1 MKVSALHHCSM
12 KCGSAEEF
20 ERVRHFYCDVLGLS
34 VAHEWPQGIMLDTG
48 SGMLEVFT
56 NAEGIRALGAIR
68 HLAFEV
74 DDAAT
79 FAEAV
84 RKAGYEVF
92 LGPKEIDTP
101 YHAVISFCFGPLG
114 EQVEFFQ
121 RLD

>member
-34 VAHEWPQGIMLDTG
+34 VAREWPQGIMLDTG
-48 SGMLEVFT
+48 NGMLEVFT

>member
-34 VAHEWPQGIMLDTG
+34 VAREWPQGIMLDTG

-56 NAEGIRALGAIR
+56 NAEGIRTLGAIR

>member
-101 YHAVISFCFGPLG
+101 CHAVISFCFGPLG

>member
-12 KCGSAEEF
+12 KCGSAEEL

-34 VAHEWPQGIMLDTG
+34 VAREWPQGIMLDTG

-74 DDAAT
+74 DDAAA

-92 LGPKEIDTP
+92 FGPKEIDAP

>member
-1 MKVSALHHCSM
+1 MKVNALHHCSM

-34 VAHEWPQGIMLDTG
+34 VAREWPQGIMLDTG
-48 SGMLEVFT
+48 NGMLEVFT
-56 NAEGIRALGAIR
+56 NAVGIRALGAIR